1 MKPMKKVIALCLA
14 ALLLVAMFAGCA
26 SGSETSTEAP
36 AEPATESTAA
46 SEPQAEAEVETEEA
60 EVPAE
65 PEQEPAAEPAEVSL
79 PILQEPAT
87 YTLWTAVHPAYV
99 NMIDDMADLLLWDT
113 VAQRTNISF
122 EFTAVN
128 GMAEAEQ
135 FNLMTA
141 GGDYTD
147 VICHM
152 NNYSGGID
160 AAIEDEVIVD
170 LYDLLPE
177 NCPTYWDLI
186 SNDQQA
192 YMTLITE
199 TGKMGTIAS
208 LYAEGTG
215 GDTNGC
221 ILRYDWLED
230 WGMDVPSSFDQLHE
244 YLLKAKDE
252 YGAVSELAA
261 DANSGMFMSGYNISS
276 FSVVDGQVKYMYLQ
290 DEYYDYL
297 QMITQWY
304 SEGLFDPDFY
314 SISDTSV
321 YAKRIAN
328 DQLSMSDGSA
338 ALISIIYPL
347 VSDPDSPI
355 VLGPMAYPTPTGSE
369 QIHVGNPRQLIKEND
384 SWAISTNCED
394 PLPLLSLVEY
404 MFSDDGILLYNYG
417 VEGVSFDYDE
427 NGEPQFNDFIAN
439 NDEVPFDAQVYLYTG
454 ANIPS
459 RDNPTKSYVG
469 YTDEQWLAV
478 EVFGNQSDG
487 AYAYPSYA
495 TMTSDEESEY
505 AEIATDVETL
515 AESAV
520 LQFVI
525 GQEPLTEAAWQECVE
540 GMKALGADTM
550 VSIKQAAYDRVMK

>member
-1 MKPMKKVIALCLA
+1 MKKVISLCLSILILA
-14 ALLLVAMFAGCA
+14 AMLAGCA
-26 SGSETSTEAP
+26 SGSVEPEPSAETDVTTTPETVAEAPREEPEETREAETEAP
-36 AEPATESTAA
+36 AE
-46 SEPQAEAEVETEEA
+46 
-60 EVPAE
+60 AE
-65 PEQEPAAEPAEVSL
+65 PVRVSL
-79 PILQEPAT
+79 PIVQEPTT

-99 NMIDDMADLLLWDT
+99 NMIDDMAELLLWDT
-113 VAQRTNISF
+113 IAQRTNISF
-122 EFTAVN
+122 NFTAVN
-128 GMAEAEQ
+128 GMAETEQ

-152 NNYSGGID
+152 NNYSSGID
-160 AAIEDEVIVD
+160 AAIEDEVIID
-170 LYDLLPE
+170 LSELLPD
-177 NCPTYWDLI
+177 NCPTYWNLI

-192 YMTLITE
+192 LKTLTTE

-215 GDTNGC
+215 GDSNGC
-221 ILRYDWLED
+221 ILRYDWLD
-230 WGMDVPSSFDQLHE
+230 SWGMEVPSSFDELHD
-244 YLLKAKDE
+244 YLLKARDE

-261 DANSGMFMSGYNISS
+261 DANSGMFMSGYNIAN
-276 FSVVDGQVKYMYLQ
+276 FTVVDGQVNYMYLQ

-314 SISDTSV
+314 TISDTSV

-347 VSDPDSPI
+347 VSDPASPI

-384 SWAISTNCED
+384 SWAISTGCQD
-394 PLPLLSLVEY
+394 PMPLLSLVEY
-404 MFSDDGILLYNYG
+404 MFSDEGILLYNYG
-417 VEGVSFDYDE
+417 VEGVSFEYDE

-459 RDNPTKSYVG
+459 RDDPTKSYVG

-495 TMTSDEESEY
+495 TMTSDEESQY

-525 GQEPLTEAAWQECVE
+525 GQEPLTEAAWQDCVE
-540 GMKALGADTM
+540 SMKALGADTM
-550 VSIKQAAYDRVMK
+550 VSIKQAAYDRAMN